1 MLENNFGYHIFL
13 YNLLTPLRL
22 VEDYQ
27 FYFYERNSVIGVA
40 FIVFPVQNFKNF
52 PWCRS
57 QCLDHSAYRSFKV
70 NDDMTSNNADIIDF
84 NFEKKEIKHKNV
96 ENRWRYS
103 VQTRKEKKNGDVRL
117 CTCLRRGSNPR
128 FILRR
133 KLIVNF
139 WSSNVLSLTFHL
151 HLWIMSY
158 WYLLVNCCS
167 SYKLF
172 VLVNLHQRSTNWLYI
187 LN

>member
-1 MLENNFGYHIFL
+1 MYGKGILN
-13 YNLLTPLRL
+13 
-22 VEDYQ
+22 
-27 FYFYERNSVIGVA
+27 
-40 FIVFPVQNFKNF
+40 
-52 PWCRS
+52 
-57 QCLDHSAYRSFKV
+57 HSAYRSFKV

-103 VQTRKEKKNGDVRL
+103 VQIRKEKKNGDVRL

-172 VLVNLHQRSTNWLYI
+172 VLVNLHQRSTNWATETGRRLPVLFLWKKQCYWVAFIVFPVTKFPKILVYI
-187 LN
+187 